1 MSLILF
7 AVVHTLIGIA
17 LIYFYGKLPKAIV
30 TFFIVFFAISI
41 LYWGAVILDI
51 ISTNGVLHV

>member
-1 MSLILF
+1 LSFFLF

-17 LIYFYGKLPKAIV
+17 LIYFYGKLPKAIA
-30 TFFIVFFAISI
+30 TFFIVFFALSI

-51 ISTNGVLHV
+51 SSTNGEG